1 MDKLFGQ
8 ILYSWVCKILVT
20 KYFASKIILYSTTV
34 TSVLVDLLDS
44 DWGPAPSSPFCH
56 LSKDVRPQV
65 LCKAYPKD
73 LEEGNANSNARNC
86 EKIVLQPLFSS
97 L

>member
-34 TSVLVDLLDS
+34 TSVLVDLRTHKSCSIL
-44 DWGPAPSSPFCH
+44 
-56 LSKDVRPQV
+56 LRP
-65 LCKAYPKD
+65 
-73 LEEGNANSNARNC
+73 
-86 EKIVLQPLFSS
+86 EKL
-97 L
+97 